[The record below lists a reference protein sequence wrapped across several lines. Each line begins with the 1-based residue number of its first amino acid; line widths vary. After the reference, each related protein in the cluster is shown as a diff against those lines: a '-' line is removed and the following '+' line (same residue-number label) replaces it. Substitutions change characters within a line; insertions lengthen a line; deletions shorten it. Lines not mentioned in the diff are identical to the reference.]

1 MAQGAEQMAIVS
13 TIVSLAHA
21 LSLKV
26 CAEGV
31 ETQEQASLLRL
42 LKSDEV
48 QGYLYARPEPFE
60 QAAARMH

>member
-1 MAQGAEQMAIVS
+1 M
-13 TIVSLAHA
+13 
-21 LSLKV
+21 SLKV

-31 ETQEQASLLRL
+31 ETQEQANLLRL

-60 QAAARMH
+60 QAAARIH